1 MSRED
6 RARWDARHRGSAAAV
21 DPPSAFLV
29 EHVHLLPAGRTVDL
43 AAGSGRNA
51 AFLARRGHAVVAVD
65 VSWQGLA
72 RVRQR
77 EHGIACIQMD
87 LDAPAF
93 RRGSVD
99 AVVVVS
105 FLDRRLFAE
114 VTGWLRPGG
123 VLLWDTF
130 LVDQRSIGH
139 PREAAFLARCGHTV
153 VAVDVSWQ
161 GVARVRQ
168 REGGIACVQMDLDA
182 PAFRRGSVDAVVVV
196 SFLDRRLFAGVAGWL
211 RPGGVLLWDTFLVD
225 QRSIG
230 HPREAAFL
238 LERGELAE
246 RLRGA
251 FDILAAREGL
261 VEEGGRPA
269 WRSGVVARRRA
280 TESGL

>member
-6 RARWDARHRGSAAAV
+6 RERWDARHGGSAAAA

-29 EHVHLLPAGRTVDL
+29 EHVHLLPAARTLDL
-43 AAGSGRNA
+43 AAGSGRN
-51 AFLARRGHAVVAVD
+51 
-65 VSWQGLA
+65 
-72 RVRQR
+72 
-77 EHGIACIQMD
+77 
-87 LDAPAF
+87 
-93 RRGSVD
+93 
-99 AVVVVS
+99 
-105 FLDRRLFAE
+105 
-114 VTGWLRPGG
+114 
-123 VLLWDTF
+123 
-130 LVDQRSIGH
+130 
-139 PREAAFLARCGHTV
+139 AAFLARCGHTV

-161 GVARVRQ
+161 GLTRVRQ
-168 REGGIACVQMDLDA
+168 REHGIACVQMDLDA

-196 SFLDRRLFAGVAGWL
+196 SFLDRRLFAEVAGWL
-211 RPGGVLLWDTFLVD
+211 RPGGVLLWDTFLID

-261 VEEGGRPA
+261 VEESGRPA

>member
-6 RARWDARHRGSAAAV
+6 RERWDAKHRDAAAAD

-29 EHVHLLPAGRTVDL
+29 EHAHLLPAGWTLDL

-51 AFLARRGHAVVAVD
+51 AFLVRRGHAVVAVD

-77 EHGIACIQMD
+77 APGTACVQMD

-93 RRGSVD
+93 RCGSVD
-99 AVVVVS
+99 TIVVVS

-114 VTGWLRPGG
+114 V
-123 VLLWDTF
+123 
-130 LVDQRSIGH
+130 S
-139 PREAAFLARCGHTV
+139 
-153 VAVDVSWQ
+153 
-161 GVARVRQ
+161 
-168 REGGIACVQMDLDA
+168 
-182 PAFRRGSVDAVVVV
+182 
-196 SFLDRRLFAGVAGWL
+196 GWL

-251 FDILAAREGL
+251 FDLLAAREGL
-261 VEEGGRPA
+261 VEERGRPA
-269 WRSGVVARRRA
+269 WRSGVVARRMA
-280 TESGL
+280 AESGL